1 MSKYSGQGLT
11 VLAENAG
18 AGNGAAVRWAGGR
31 GVFSATATWGS
42 GSVKLQYQLPDG
54 STWVDVGPETTLT
67 ADGAGGFELPDSLVR
82 AVVTTSTAAYAWV
95 QGTGVA

>member
-54 STWVDVGPETTLT
+54 IWADVGAHATLM
-67 ADGAGGFELPDSLVR
+67 ANGGGGFELPDCMIR

-95 QGTGVA
+95 QGTGVS